1 MIGSIHPIVLIALVG
16 AVIAILGIVIACRVR
31 VPLKLT
37 PTSVLVSSL
46 PSLLMIAL
54 FYSLA
59 IHMYQSL
66 GAWPTSIGERGFSSL
81 LTTHAYIAT
90 DYFAI
95 LLLLSVIVWP
105 VALLLCVIIRRWRGL
120 VSYLG
125 IHALSYLVC
134 WGLLLLAPSQ
144 FLYWW
149 WD

>member
-1 MIGSIHPIVLIALVG
+1 MTGSIHPIVLIALVG
-16 AVIAILGIVIACRVR
+16 AVIAIVAIVIACRVR

-37 PTSVLVSSL
+37 LTSVVVSSM
-46 PSLLMIAL
+46 PSLLMLAL

-66 GAWPTSIGERGFSSL
+66 GAWPTFIGERRFSSL
-81 LTTHAYIAT
+81 LTAHAYIAT

-105 VALLLCVIIRRWRGL
+105 VAFLLCVIIRRWRGL
-120 VSYLG
+120 VSCLG